1 MVAEPLEGVCVCPLI
16 AKQIIEGGH
25 HEHFSI

>member
-1 MVAEPLEGVCVCPLI
+1 MVAEPLEEVCVCPLTEERR
-16 AKQIIEGGH
+16 IEGGH